1 MKHVKL
7 LFSVWVLFGL
17 STVPSNAQQYK
28 YQTPMPPGVATPD
41 HVETSIGTLNLSD
54 GYPDT
59 ATVQK
64 IYDNLDASRALQAY
78 LLALP
83 IVNQAGMR
91 EAIRKFG
98 PDNQTDVILED
109 LADSRTVQLTPNDD
123 TIYNWIW
130 LDTHK
135 EPLVVEIPPKVLG
148 IIDDFWYHWAA
159 DVGITGEDKGQG
171 GKYLVLPPGYSG
183 EIPAGYFVVSR
194 TRT

>member
-1 MKHVKL
+1 MEHAMKM
-7 LFSVWVLFGL
+7 WL
-17 STVPSNAQQYK
+17 SFLPIVSLTAMLMIPASAQQYK
-28 YQTPMPPGVATPD
+28 YQTPAAPGVATPD
-41 HVETSIGTLNLSD
+41 KLETSIGTLNLRD
-54 GYPDT
+54 GYPSPE
-59 ATVQK
+59 TVQK

-130 LDTHK
+130 PDTHK
-135 EPLVVEIPPKVLG
+135 GPLVLELPPKVLG
-148 IIDDFWYHWAA
+148 IIDDFWYNWAA
-159 DVGITGEDKGQG
+159 DVGITGADKGQG
-171 GKYLVLPPGYSG
+171 GKYLVLPPGLLG
-183 EIPAGYFVVSR
+183 
-194 TRT
+194 